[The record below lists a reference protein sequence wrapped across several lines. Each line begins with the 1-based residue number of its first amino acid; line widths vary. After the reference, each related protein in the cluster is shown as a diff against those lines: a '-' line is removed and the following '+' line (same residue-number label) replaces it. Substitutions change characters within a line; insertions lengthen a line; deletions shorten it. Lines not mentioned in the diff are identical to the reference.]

1 MLMDVLGI
9 VLAFSS
15 IMLIFSLLVT
25 TLVQS
30 AEATFNL
37 RYRNLKT
44 GILAIGEELTKLQ
57 NNSVN
62 IEKSSLYKKMDEKL
76 SYRSFMFFG
85 IKKTVV
91 SYEDVV
97 KIFDEYLKA
106 DGKYDSSVI
115 NGVKDKVG
123 EIFTESENYMRL
135 RFQRIMHVLSIFI
148 ALVVAFVF
156 QLNSFSLLQQLS
168 VDQKLR
174 DEYIEIV
181 GKKDLNKIAT
191 KNAGAINKN
200 VVAKELTKKTER
212 ELEAE
217 VGLANKDLE
226 VVKNSLV
233 LYDFTIMPNGL
244 SYYYK
249 VEGGCLIE
257 LLNRWL
263 GVFFSGILISLGAPF
278 WFNSIKKVT
287 SLKDKLSK
295 D

>member
-1 MLMDVLGI
+1 MDVLGI